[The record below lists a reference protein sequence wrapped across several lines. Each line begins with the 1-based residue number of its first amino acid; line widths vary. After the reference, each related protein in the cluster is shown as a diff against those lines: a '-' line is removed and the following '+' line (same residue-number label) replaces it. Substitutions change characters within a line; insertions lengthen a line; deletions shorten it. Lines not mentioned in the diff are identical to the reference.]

1 MTGGVRRSVRE
12 RGKGAA
18 GLGWFGVSWAGWLP
32 GAAQVAAGSLPLY
45 FFSFCFLFL
54 LFLKSVLGFEKGIL
68 FRFE

>member
-12 RGKGAA
+12 RRKGAA

-45 FFSFCFLFL
+45 IFFFLFSFSFVFEICF
-54 LFLKSVLGFEKGIL
+54 GF
-68 FRFE
+68 